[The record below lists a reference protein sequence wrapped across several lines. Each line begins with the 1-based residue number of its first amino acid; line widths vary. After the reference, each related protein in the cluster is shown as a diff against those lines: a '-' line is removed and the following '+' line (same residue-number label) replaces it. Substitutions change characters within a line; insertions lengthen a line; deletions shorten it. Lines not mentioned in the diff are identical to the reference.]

1 MNSQP
6 SFAFQ
11 WFSPLGISVT
21 LFLLYGITY
30 ILIGVLTPL
39 MLNRGIGPQILIVS
53 NRTDAIVFGRAVEDL
68 LRNDLA
74 LFQLRTILLTVVGGL
89 LVMAGCFHLALT
101 WFGLRQGQAWALA
114 ALAVGGLAALPFW
127 YITLRPYF
135 QHGVKMTLL
144 DIPPFMWLPA
154 AMLLPAIL
162 LGWIGLG

>member
-89 LVMAGCFHLALT
+89 LVTAGCFHLALT

-114 ALAVGGLAALPFW
+114 ALAVGGLAA
-127 YITLRPYF
+127 
-135 QHGVKMTLL
+135 
-144 DIPPFMWLPA
+144 
-154 AMLLPAIL
+154 
-162 LGWIGLG
+162 